1 MLREWKA
8 LGRLATR
15 QPIEQKGIKTIH
27 DIFTQPLHCFVTDPS
42 SPVPRTFTIGADDFH
57 IGIVARLRAWEDA
70 GVEILQRRVPHAMEG
85 EHLGKCSGS
94 MVEIRV
100 GHRSSSRR
108 GALVLGQVLTLLGD
122 AALR

>member
-1 MLREWKA
+1 
-8 LGRLATR
+8 
-15 QPIEQKGIKTIH
+15 
-27 DIFTQPLHCFVTDPS
+27 
-42 SPVPRTFTIGADDFH
+42 
-57 IGIVARLRAWEDA
+57 
-70 GVEILQRRVPHAMEG
+70 MEG

-100 GHRSSSRR
+100 GYSILLLRR